1 MDELHGALME
11 LVLMTLFVFFGCT
24 AAIAAQFAAGAGV
37 TAGVDVLLISFAFGF
52 MILVLVSGFGS
63 VSGGHINPAVTLA
76 LMMAKVCEVKRGIY
90 YMVAQF
96 AGALLGALLCYGATY
111 GLSTSTIPIGAERP
125 LSSAPGTPPYG
136 LGVTTL
142 NPWVS
147 QLSGFILEMMGTI
160 LLCMTVLMVAVHKGN
175 PFSPMAPHPIGF
187 AVFVAHLAL
196 VPFTGCGI
204 NPARTFGPAVVAAVA
219 GHQGAWG
226 SWSWIYFVGPFSGSA
241 VSVAIYHLFKS
252 FKHFEERLEE
262 DMTGKQQVGNKVGAD
277 SA

>member
-262 DMTGKQQVGNKVGAD
+262 DKTGNQQVGNKVGAD

>member
-1 MDELHGALME
+1 
-11 LVLMTLFVFFGCT
+11 MTLFVFFGCT
-24 AAIAAQFAAGAGV
+24 SAIAAQFAAGSGA
-37 TAGVDVLLISFAFGF
+37 TAGIDVLLISFSFGF

-63 VSGGHINPAVTLA
+63 VSGGHINPAVTLT
-76 LMMAKVCEVKRGIY
+76 LMLVKVCEIKRGVF

-96 AGALLGALLCYGATY
+96 LGAVLGALLCYGATY
-111 GLSTSTIPIGAERP
+111 GLSSSTIPTDGKP
-125 LSSAPGTPPYG
+125 LLSPPGTPPYA

-147 QLSGFILEMMGTI
+147 QLSGFILEMMGTV

-204 NPARTFGPAVVAAVA
+204 NPARTFGPAVVAAIA
-219 GHQGAWG
+219 GHSGAWG
-226 SWSWIYFVGPFSGSA
+226 SWSWIYFVGPFTGSF
-241 VSVAIYHLFKS
+241 VSVGIYKLFKS
-252 FKHFEERLEE
+252 FKHFEERLEDEKQE
-262 DMTGKQQVGNKVGAD
+262 DGNKVVAE

>member
-1 MDELHGALME
+1 MDELHGAVLE

-24 AAIAAQFAAGAGV
+24 AAIAAQFAAGAGL

-76 LMMAKVCEVKRGIY
+76 LMMAKVCEVKRGIF
-90 YMVAQF
+90 YMLAQF
-96 AGALLGALLCYGATY
+96 AGALLGALLCWGATY
-111 GLSTSTIPIGAERP
+111 GLSTSTTPIGAAGP
-125 LSSAPGTPPYG
+125 LSRAPGNPPYG

-147 QLSGFILEMMGTI
+147 QLSGFILEMMGTV

-204 NPARTFGPAVVAAVA
+204 NPARTFGPAVVAAIA
-219 GHQGAWG
+219 GHEGAWG
-226 SWSWIYFVGPFSGSA
+226 SWSWIYFIGPFTGSA
-241 VSVAIYHLFKS
+241 VSVAIYRVFKG

-262 DMTGKQQVGNKVGAD
+262 QQPGTEVGNKVGAD

>member
-1 MDELHGALME
+1 MDELHGAMLE

-24 AAIAAQFAAGAGV
+24 AAIAAQFAAGSGA

-76 LMMAKVCEVKRGIY
+76 LMLAKVCEVKRGIY

-111 GLSTSTIPIGAERP
+111 GLSTTPIGLKP
-125 LSSAPGTPPYG
+125 LSLAPGTPPYA

-142 NPWVS
+142 SPYVS

-219 GHQGAWG
+219 GHEGAWG
-226 SWSWIYFVGPFSGSA
+226 SWSWIYFVGPFTGSA
-241 VSVAIYHLFKS
+241 VSVAIYHIFKS

-262 DMTGKQQVGNKVGAD
+262 EGKQQVGNKVGAD